1 MKLTPDSYDRKNRQ
15 KKSLEVTKMPEK
27 T

>member
-1 MKLTPDSYDRKNRQ
+1 MKMTPDSYDRKNRQ
-15 KKSLEVTKMPEK
+15 KKNLKVIKMSEK